1 MISICII
8 GQTAIIIKK
17 QIEYQ
22 RDHLAFRID
31 NRNPIQEPNGNAVS
45 TRCFN
50 NQRWNQY
57 ICSNSGTILL
67 VLVIFLISINFKFYM
82 LNYSNLNE
90 HEKLILQNLVFV
102 GSILN
107 LGIPLYMYAK
117 NNKLL
122 KHLTHEIMHLTN

>member
-1 MISICII
+1 MCII

-17 QIEYQ
+17 QIEHQ
-22 RDHLAFRID
+22 RDRIALGRI
-31 NRNPIQEPNGNAVS
+31 RNQIQEPNANAVS
-45 TRCFN
+45 STRCLN

-102 GSILN
+102 GIILN

-122 KHLTHEIMHLTN
+122 KHVKSKFPLNLH